1 MPPTATSSTSP
12 RHRPAPT
19 RPAIDTE
26 SPSPSRVALSDSP
39 LLLCERRG
47 RALNSLPFPLTSR
60 WGVGGQGAP
69 HVILN
74 MCANKDEIR
83 SSVEKTVHDL
93 GTRGIRSL
101 AVGRKDGE
109 DGPWRM
115 LGILTFLDPP
125 RPDTKQAR
133 PPPRSRAPG
142 RRRSPVAPAVA
153 CARLT

>member
-1 MPPTATSSTSP
+1 M
-12 RHRPAPT
+12 
-19 RPAIDTE
+19 
-26 SPSPSRVALSDSP
+26 
-39 LLLCERRG
+39 
-47 RALNSLPFPLTSR
+47 
-60 WGVGGQGAP
+60 GGQGAP